1 MIKKPLNNLVDSDT
15 AILLEVFGATAS
27 AGIGANFSFNFV
39 LNLLMSTSMNQM
51 LSSIK
56 ALQVVIHLCLMTVIM
71 PGNANILF
79 GALAEFVA
87 FDPVDVTDAINTM
100 FDLEEEMELERDNFV
115 QLFYESPYGLVNIGS
130 LLFIIMFYFILIIQ
144 LSIVAIMPCCHGKV
158 KDWTKRRLSGIF
170 FNSFLTF
177 FDGAFFIIFIMAMLN
192 IQQ

>member
-15 AILLEVFGATAS
+15 AILLDAFGATAS

-100 FDLEEEMELERDNFV
+100 FDLEEEMELERDNFT
-115 QLFYESPYGLVNIGS
+115 
-130 LLFIIMFYFILIIQ
+130 
-144 LSIVAIMPCCHGKV
+144 C
-158 KDWTKRRLSGIF
+158 IF
-170 FNSFLTF
+170 CL
-177 FDGAFFIIFIMAMLN
+177 
-192 IQQ
+192 